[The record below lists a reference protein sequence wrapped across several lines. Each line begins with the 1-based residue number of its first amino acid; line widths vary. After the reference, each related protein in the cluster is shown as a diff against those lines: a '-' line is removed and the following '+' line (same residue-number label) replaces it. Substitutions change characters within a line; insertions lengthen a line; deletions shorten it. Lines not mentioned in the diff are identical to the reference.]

1 MKNPTDNETKKDGC
15 GSLRSGVWFGGIV
28 AMGYVFDHWNTIKL
42 EQPDGYKID
51 LLLRFREW
59 ADSYGNKV
67 TVKYWL
73 TDKPVTKEQAQE
85 GFLRTL
91 LGAITADM
99 NANEYSYS
107 EYTSGV
113 DYDTELKVGGHD
125 LMRELLGRQGKH
137 LWLHLSSPNAKG
149 EPDGGSPKA

>member
-1 MKNPTDNETKKDGC
+1 MSNDTTNQQP
-15 GSLRSGVWFGGIV
+15 SALRSGVWFGGVV
-28 AMGYVFDHWNTIKL
+28 ATGYVFDHWNTIKL

-51 LLLRFREW
+51 LLLRLREW
-59 ADSYGNKV
+59 ADSYGSKV

-73 TDKPVTKEQAQE
+73 TDKPMTKEQAQE
-85 GFLRTL
+85 GFLRTM

-99 NANEYSYS
+99 EANEYGYS

-125 LMRELLGRQGKH
+125 LMRELLGQQGKH
-137 LWLHLSSPNAKG
+137 LWLHLSSPNA
-149 EPDGGSPKA
+149 GGVPRPENAPTPKP